1 MPFVDTNARVFLGEK
16 SFATWHEALDRY
28 ETLPCT
34 RILPGHGAP
43 GGKDCLPRWEYLT
56 AAKKEY
62 LANDTAE
69 GLVQRM
75 RAAFPSFDGDV
86 LLHHPL
92 RFLFPKS

>member
-1 MPFVDTNARVFLGEK
+1 MPFVDTNDNVFL
-16 SFATWHEALDRY
+16 Y

-34 RILPGHGAP
+34 RIRPGHGARRQR
-43 GGKDCLPRWEYLT
+43 LFAQMREYLT

>member
-1 MPFVDTNARVFLGEK
+1 MPFVDTNDNVFL
-16 SFATWHEALDRY
+16 Y

-34 RILPGHGAP
+34 RIRPGMARRAAKTVCP
-43 GGKDCLPRWEYLT
+43 DAEYLM

>member
-1 MPFVDTNARVFLGEK
+1 V
-16 SFATWHEALDRY
+16 HEALDRY

-43 GGKDCLPRWEYLT
+43 GGKELFAQMREYLT

-69 GLVQRM
+69 GFVQRM

>member
-1 MPFVDTNARVFLGEK
+1 MPFVDTNDNVFL
-16 SFATWHEALDRY
+16 Y
-28 ETLPCT
+28 QTLPCT
-34 RILPGHGAP
+34 RIRPGHGAP
-43 GGKDCLPRWEYLT
+43 GGKDCLPHMREYLT

-86 LLHHPL
+86 LLHHSL

>member
-1 MPFVDTNARVFLGEK
+1 MHKNPPRRWRAGRQRL
-16 SFATWHEALDRY
+16 FAQMR
-28 ETLPCT
+28 
-34 RILPGHGAP
+34 
-43 GGKDCLPRWEYLT
+43 EYLT

-62 LANDTAE
+62 LANDSPE